1 MSSLTSA
8 PRGPAATSAGGVPNY
23 LSSTLSTVSSC
34 ASMSPISHVSTH
46 TPLSP
51 RALQAL
57 LEGDDEAFEDAVVA
71 MDVPSLLELVHAL
84 QNSIAVEQR

>member
-8 PRGPAATSAGGVPNY
+8 SRGPSTAGC
-23 LSSTLSTVSSC
+23 LSPHLNSPSITAHHSISS
-34 ASMSPISHVSTH
+34 H

-51 RALQAL
+51 RALQSL
-57 LEGDDEAFEDAVVA
+57 LEGDDETFENAVVA

-84 QNSIAVEQR
+84 QNSMAIEQR